1 MPEYLAERY
10 EPGATRAQVEV
21 DASRLAAAARKL
33 EAEGHL
39 IEFLGSTFVPGD
51 EACLSR
57 FASSSAELVE
67 AAHRLASVPVE
78 RVVETQA
85 LQWQA
90 DNEGTS
96 GHSSGRGYGNVAR

>member
-10 EPGATRAQVEV
+10 EPGATHEQVE
-21 DASRLAAAARKL
+21 AEAARLAAATGELR
-33 EAEGHL
+33 AEGHL

-78 RVVETQA
+78 RVVEA
-85 LQWQA
+85 LSLRWQT
-90 DNEGTS
+90 E
-96 GHSSGRGYGNVAR
+96 RR